1 LGTINEIFNGRNKL
15 TLDYRTTTQ
24 LTKMKTLI
32 IDDERL
38 ARKEL
43 KSLLQEFTEI
53 EVIGEAV
60 NADDA
65 IDKIANTNPDLIF
78 LDIQMPGKTGFEML
92 EELEKTPKVIF
103 TTAYDQF
110 ALKAFEVNAL
120 DYLLKPIEADRLE
133 VAIGKVKEEST
144 IYITNEQQSSV
155 KLLASDQVF
164 VKDGEKCWFVR
175 LEKVRLFESDGNYIK
190 VYFDTFRPMIHK
202 SLNALDEKLDSRA
215 FFRASRKH
223 IINLG
228 WVEKI
233 EPWFNGGLMVEL
245 KGGEKVEVSR
255 RQASRFKEMM
265 SL

>member
-1 LGTINEIFNGRNKL
+1 
-15 TLDYRTTTQ
+15 
-24 LTKMKTLI
+24 MKTII

-43 KSLLQEFTEI
+43 MTLLESHKDI
-53 EVIGEAV
+53 EVVDEAV
-60 NADDA
+60 NAEDA
-65 IDKIANTNPDLIF
+65 LEKISTHQPGLIF
-78 LDIQMPGKTGFEML
+78 LDVQMPGKTGFEL
-92 EELEKTPKVIF
+92 LADLDRVPQVIF
-103 TTAYDQF
+103 TTAYDEF
-110 ALKAFEVNAL
+110 ALKAFDVNAL
-120 DYLLKPIEADRLE
+120 DYLLKPIQADRLADALRKVNYSSE
-133 VAIGKVKEEST
+133 GVQLNQKLGKDDS
-144 IYITNEQQSSV
+144 
-155 KLLASDQVF
+155 VF
-164 VKDGEKCWFVR
+164 VKDGDKCWFVK

-202 SLNALDEKLDSRA
+202 SLNALDERLDERT

-233 EPWFNGGLMVEL
+233 DTWFNGGLLVEL

-255 RQASRFKEMM
+255 RQAARFKERM